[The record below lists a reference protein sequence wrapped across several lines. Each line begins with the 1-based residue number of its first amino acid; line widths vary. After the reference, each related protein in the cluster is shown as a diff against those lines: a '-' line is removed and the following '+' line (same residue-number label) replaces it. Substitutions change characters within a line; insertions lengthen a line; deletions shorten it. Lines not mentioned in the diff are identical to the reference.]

1 MSGVD
6 FILTM
11 ISGIAEGERPI
22 FRYRLGKTV
31 EKDTFSI
38 GTTTHIVQFEIF
50 LELFYFLFLS
60 CTLELKLEL
69 ITLHLFIQKFL
80 VNKVAFEFC
89 NTVDELGILL
99 LSQLLFPISL
109 IALRDYF
116 ELLFLQLSN
125 L

>member
-1 MSGVD
+1 
-6 FILTM
+6 M
-11 ISGIAEGERPI
+11 IPWIAEAEWPI
-22 FRYRLGKTV
+22 LRYRLGKTV

-50 LELFYFLFLS
+50 LELFYLLFLS

-69 ITLHLFIQKFL
+69 VTLDLFIQKLL
-80 VNKVAFEFC
+80 VNKVAFEFW
-89 NTVDELGILL
+89 NAVDELGILL

-116 ELLFLQLSN
+116 ELLFLQLSY